1 MAGGV
6 RSRVDRGTWLVL
18 AQAVCLA
25 VVWLWPS
32 PPLWTLPTWVDVAG
46 RVLIALALLL
56 GLAGAWH
63 LGRYLRIHPRPADR
77 AELAT
82 TGVYRLVRHP
92 IYAAVLIGS
101 AAEAVLAAR
110 PEPLLGFAAL
120 AIVLH
125 LKAGYEE
132 SLLRA
137 HFGEAYDV
145 YASRVPRLVPFARL

>member
-1 MAGGV
+1 
-6 RSRVDRGTWLVL
+6 
-18 AQAVCLA
+18 
-25 VVWLWPS
+25 
-32 PPLWTLPTWVDVAG
+32 
-46 RVLIALALLL
+46 
-56 GLAGAWH
+56 
-63 LGRYLRIHPRPADR
+63 
-77 AELAT
+77 
-82 TGVYRLVRHP
+82 
-92 IYAAVLIGS
+92 VLIGS

-137 HFGEAYDV
+137 HFGEAYDT